1 MRFELADKAPVIIVE
16 ANANG
21 KGPFKFLVDTGSSAT
36 VITEEI
42 FDALGIHSK
51 SPTIGKPSVGCCA
64 SAVAKLRSM
73 QIGKTEAKDVPVV
86 LGNLSAISRDIGTK
100 IDGIIGSTFM
110 TGYEVV
116 IDYPKQEI
124 LFGNKNQGEAKG
136 EVFRFASRVPFIIA
150 EAMVDDKGPFSFLID
165 TGATI
170 TTIAKQTADAL
181 GLHRKASGQRKA
193 LSGSFAGVTMDLA
206 RADSVQ
212 VGAAQARDINVGV
225 HNLTSLSQGIGTPI
239 NGTIGYN
246 FMKDYRVIIN
256 YPQQKISFEKDLAI
270 DSFAGWT

>member
-36 VITEEI
+36 VITEEVI
-42 FDALGIHSK
+42 DALGFHSK
-51 SPTIGKPSVGCCA
+51 SPTTGKPSVGCCA
-64 SAVAKLRSM
+64 STVVKLRSM

-110 TGYEVV
+110 TGYEVI

-124 LFGNKNQGEAKG
+124 LFGNNNQGEAKG
-136 EVFRFASRVPFIIA
+136 EVFRFADRVPFIIA
-150 EAMVDDKGPFSFLID
+150 EAMVNGKGPFSFLID
-165 TGATI
+165 AGATI
-170 TTIAKQTADAL
+170 TTITEQTADAL
-181 GLHRKASGQRKA
+181 GLYRKASGQRKA
-193 LSGSFAGVTMDLA
+193 LSGSFAGVIMDLA

-212 VGAAQARDINVGV
+212 VGAAEARDINVGV
-225 HNLTSLSQGIGTPI
+225 HNLTPLSHGIGTPI
-239 NGTIGYN
+239 DGIIGYN
-246 FMKDYRVIIN
+246 FMKDYRVIIDYLRRQITFKGSAARFGGIN
-256 YPQQKISFEKDLAI
+256 
-270 DSFAGWT
+270 